1 MCRANKRNGITSKRG
16 SKDALK
22 KVWLLVVGFLKK
34 KKGTQGKAAELF
46 GLSLDG
52 VHKDIPVNFK
62 FEKVL
67 PKIQHTWFT
76 DSNYFLFFLIL
87 RCRHTFLYAGL
98 FGLFCAAVIFYAA
111 FLRAVCFS
119 LLLVMIAA
127 LAVIIPKNIQHF
139 SVWAALAF
147 IFCR

>member
-1 MCRANKRNGITSKRG
+1 M
-16 SKDALK
+16 
-22 KVWLLVVGFLKK
+22 GFLKK

-76 DSNYFLFFLIL
+76 DSNYFLFFFNFAI
-87 RCRHTFLYAGL
+87 
-98 FGLFCAAVIFYAA
+98 
-111 FLRAVCFS
+111 
-119 LLLVMIAA
+119 
-127 LAVIIPKNIQHF
+127 
-139 SVWAALAF
+139 
-147 IFCR
+147 